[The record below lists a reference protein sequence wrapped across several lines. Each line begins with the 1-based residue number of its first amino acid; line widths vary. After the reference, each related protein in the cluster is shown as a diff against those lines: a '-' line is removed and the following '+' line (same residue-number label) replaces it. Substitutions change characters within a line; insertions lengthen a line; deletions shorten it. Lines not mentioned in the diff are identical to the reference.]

1 MQPNTLSVNNTE
13 NELRLITACCNQ
25 DPAAQKRL
33 YDLHVDAMMVVCYR
47 YVPNREDAKEVMLD
61 GFYNVFKNIGSFQY
75 QGSGSVKAWMKK
87 IMVNQCLMHLR
98 KRKMVFA
105 DADAIG
111 EEMAGNDDAI
121 SRLSAKEIIRLIHT
135 LPDGYRTIFNLHV
148 FEEKNHKEISLM
160 LGISENTSKTQLHK
174 AKKLLQKKILENV

>member
-1 MQPNTLSVNNTE
+1 MNDTVT
-13 NELRLITACCNQ
+13 ELRLIEACCNH

-33 YDLHVDAMMVVCYR
+33 YDMHVDAMMIICYR

-61 GFYNVFKNIGSFQY
+61 GFYNVFKNIDRFQHQGEGSL
-75 QGSGSVKAWMKK
+75 KAWMKK

-98 KRKMVFA
+98 KRKMAFA
-105 DADAIG
+105 DVDMVSGDSAGDDDAIG
-111 EEMAGNDDAI
+111 
-121 SRLSAKEIIRLIHT
+121 RLSAKEIIRLIHT
-135 LPDGYRTIFNLHV
+135 LPDGYRTVFNLYA
-148 FEEKNHKEISLM
+148 FEEKNHKEIGQL